1 MVGPVVGRIHGR
13 RKISSQA
20 KGTTSQAVAFVA
32 SHRGAASF
40 SAQQLVHRQSEPCSG
55 TAIPQ
60 LECADA
66 WTLKLGTLDC
76 SDASLCVGSRNTA
89 GVPLGAS
96 PGLVVAPPHPS
107 SSSKYVERSPWIQE
121 GLIVATSGV
130 VGICC
135 GCHSVAFS
143 YKPSW
148 HFFNLL

>member
-76 SDASLCVGSRNTA
+76 SDASLRVGSCNTA

-107 SSSKYVERSPWIQE
+107 SSPKYVERSPWIQE
-121 GLIVATSGV
+121 GLIVATSGEADS
-130 VGICC
+130 CC
-135 GCHSVAFS
+135 WCLFVAS
-143 YKPSW
+143 SSSPAGN
-148 HFFNLL
+148 FFVLQ